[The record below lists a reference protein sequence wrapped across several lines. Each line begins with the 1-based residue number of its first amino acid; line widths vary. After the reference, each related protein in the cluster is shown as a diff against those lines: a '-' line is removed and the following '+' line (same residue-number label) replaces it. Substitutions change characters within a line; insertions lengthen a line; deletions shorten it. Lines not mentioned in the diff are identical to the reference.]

1 MTAKPEIPFTNT
13 EIRALMRSEEKMN
26 RAAIYARYSTDL
38 QSERSIEDQFVI
50 CREKA
55 KREKSKVAAEFEDRA
70 KSGASMHGRDGIKKL
85 MDAAKAGTF
94 DILIVESLDR
104 LSRDQEDMAAIF
116 KKLTFYGVDIISVH
130 EGRADQMQVGV
141 RGIVSA
147 FYLSDLAH
155 KVRRGAA
162 GNIRQGKHAG
172 GLAYGYR
179 TTPGKPGEWVI
190 EEPEAEVVRS
200 IYAKYASGM
209 RSRQIIDDL
218 NKRGVKPPRGKH
230 WQPGA
235 LTGSNN
241 RHNGILGNEI
251 YCGRLVWNK
260 VRMLKD
266 PDTGKRISRPNPE
279 SQWHRAEVPHL
290 QIITPQQFDE
300 VAQIRRQRRNL
311 AASHRRKPK
320 RLLSGLLRC
329 AVCNGGMSIKGE
341 DRGGT
346 RVICTQFHNSKTC
359 TNNRTYYLDHIE
371 HAVLSGLR
379 KHLVDP
385 SAIRLFLQ
393 AYQNELKRLVAN
405 ANTIRPQLE
414 RTLGEIERQ
423 IDRLT
428 DALMNSHAP
437 VTQFTGRISDL
448 DAKRQQVQ
456 IELQN
461 LREPNFAISLHPATQ
476 QRYLSVVENL
486 AAAIRD
492 NRTDSEMSD
501 AVREL
506 IDNVIVER
514 TEPGQPVRVKVA
526 GRLAALIGEPLF
538 PESSMSGVKMVAR
551 EGLEPPTPG
560 L

>member
-1 MTAKPEIPFTNT
+1 MK
-13 EIRALMRSEEKMN
+13 

-38 QSERSIEDQFVI
+38 QSERSIEDQFVL

-55 KREKSKVAAEFEDRA
+55 KREQSKVIAEFEDRA
-70 KSGASMHGRDGIKKL
+70 KSGVSTHGRDGIKKL
-85 MDAAKAGTF
+85 MEAAKAGTF

-116 KKLTFYGVDIISVH
+116 KKLTFYGIDIISVH

-162 GNIRQGKHAG
+162 GNIREGKHAG

-190 EEPEAEVVRS
+190 DEPEAEVIRS

-218 NKRGVKPPRGKH
+218 NKKGVKPPRGEY

-266 PDTGKRISRPNPE
+266 PETRKRISRPNPE
-279 SQWHRAEVPHL
+279 SEWHRAEARHL
-290 QIITPQQFDE
+290 QIITPQQFGE
-300 VAQIRRQRRNL
+300 VARIRQERRNL
-311 AASHRRKPK
+311 TASHRRKPK

-329 AVCNGGMSIKGE
+329 AVCGGGMSIKGE

-346 RVICTQFHNSKTC
+346 RVICTQFHNSRTC
-359 TNNRTYYLDHIE
+359 ANNRTYYLDQIE
-371 HAVLSGLR
+371 QAVLSGLR
-379 KHLVDP
+379 KHLIDP

-393 AYQNELKRLVAN
+393 TYLNERKRLVAN
-405 ANTIRPQLE
+405 ANNVRPHLE
-414 RTLGEIERQ
+414 RKLGEIERQ
-423 IDRLT
+423 IGRLT
-428 DALMNSHAP
+428 EALMNSHDP
-437 VTQFTGRISDL
+437 VSQFTGKISDL
-448 DAKRQQVQ
+448 NAMKQQIL
-456 IELQN
+456 IELQD
-461 LREPNFAISLHPATQ
+461 LREPVTVSLHPTTQ

-486 AAAIRD
+486 AVAIRD
-492 NRTDSEMSD
+492 NRMDSEMVA

-506 IDNVIVER
+506 IDHVIVER
-514 TEPGQPVRVKVA
+514 TEPGKPVHVKVN
-526 GRLAALIGEPLF
+526 GRLATLIGEPLF
-538 PESSMSGVKMVAR
+538 PESSLSGVKMVAR
-551 EGLEPPTPG
+551 EGLEPPTPR